1 MKKNPH
7 SNCFLLFAVSRTMRR
22 ILNDIEV
29 RETTRENES
38 RVENFMLTPKPKL
51 SQNQLNRSKDEMR

>member
-1 MKKNPH
+1 
-7 SNCFLLFAVSRTMRR
+7 MRR

-38 RVENFMLTPKPKL
+38 RVENCMLTPKTKL
-51 SQNQLNRSKDEMR
+51 SQNQLNRSSKDEMR